1 MKTKVCSILDFP
13 ILFLLTSLPFLY
25 NYKKHGRHLM
35 AKTLFSS
42 FILLIMALTIASCGD
57 STNNATTAT
66 NPFTVAFPSDLA
78 VASPTASTTTTS
90 SLVLQGASV
99 SSSASF
105 AEKRAALD
113 TILTGASIEDCDFN
127 FSLTTNTE
135 SAACYGPTLT
145 YANHPEQASG
155 RDADTTDADSG
166 SLSPNDTDGDGFLP
180 IGDVGIWR
188 ENEGATEACTAAQ
201 LNKLT
206 NRTASQVDSTVFAM
220 ASLICIANVNSLTIP
235 TDGTTLDLTSYASS
249 GFSENSIPVT
259 VTSATLA
266 AEAISGTSET
276 TYTSTFAGTAT
287 APPRNPPTHKFR
299 LKHRNGDD
307 GDTYLGKLSCTIA
320 TADGAKTGNCNVAEV
335 TATGQTDAISI
346 AYQKNS
352 ETIFTYELHSG
363 NYCGDTGVDPYVS
376 ATDYTV
382 DPEKKLNLSI
392 DAGTDLLTGWANNF
406 NFARYQL
413 NINTGAGEYQS
424 AWQAGRGDGYTRVLN
439 VDLDSVSGG
448 GNTGCGY
455 FGFGSDIASSTG
467 VGTIDGMICN
477 WTGPGN
483 TKTTQSL
490 VQQQCMNLNTTSGI
504 YESDSS
510 TSGSTRLAISYAP
523 TNSCDTTGLDPD
535 GNIFQY
541 SDSVT
546 TVNTAVTNNLFPIA
560 DMPSI
565 SPPAPTNIDS

>member
-1 MKTKVCSILDFP
+1 M
-13 ILFLLTSLPFLY
+13 
-25 NYKKHGRHLM
+25 
-35 AKTLFSS
+35 
-42 FILLIMALTIASCGD
+42 
-57 STNNATTAT
+57 
-66 NPFTVAFPSDLA
+66 
-78 VASPTASTTTTS
+78 
-90 SLVLQGASV
+90 
-99 SSSASF
+99 
-105 AEKRAALD
+105 
-113 TILTGASIEDCDFN
+113 
-127 FSLTTNTE
+127 
-135 SAACYGPTLT
+135 
-145 YANHPEQASG
+145 
-155 RDADTTDADSG
+155 
-166 SLSPNDTDGDGFLP
+166 
-180 IGDVGIWR
+180 
-188 ENEGATEACTAAQ
+188 
-201 LNKLT
+201 
-206 NRTASQVDSTVFAM
+206 
-220 ASLICIANVNSLTIP
+220 
-235 TDGTTLDLTSYASS
+235 
-249 GFSENSIPVT
+249 
-259 VTSATLA
+259 
-266 AEAISGTSET
+266 
-276 TYTSTFAGTAT
+276 
-287 APPRNPPTHKFR
+287 
-299 LKHRNGDD
+299 
-307 GDTYLGKLSCTIA
+307 
-320 TADGAKTGNCNVAEV
+320 
-335 TATGQTDAISI
+335 
-346 AYQKNS
+346 
-352 ETIFTYELHSG
+352 
-363 NYCGDTGVDPYVS
+363 S

-424 AWQAGRGDGYTRVLN
+424 AWQAGRGDG
-439 VDLDSVSGG
+439 
-448 GNTGCGY
+448 CGY

-504 YESDSS
+504 YESDGS